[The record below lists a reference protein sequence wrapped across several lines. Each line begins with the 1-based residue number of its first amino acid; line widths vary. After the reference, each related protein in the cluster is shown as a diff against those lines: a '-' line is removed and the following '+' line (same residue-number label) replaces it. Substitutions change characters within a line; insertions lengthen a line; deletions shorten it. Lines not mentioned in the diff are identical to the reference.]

1 MMLPWPLL
9 GFQLAQSII
18 HHSLSSSAI
27 KHSPLP
33 LSAGICCNPPAI
45 VVLTERS
52 HLRSGQPDSL
62 YGSRHLA
69 ERMAHTPHPLGSTH
83 TNLLQAVVTINY
95 VPFLHKGQRV
105 CSYTDTHYHNTTSP
119 WLMEFC
125 LMKYFQS
132 CISFFLSRQLR
143 CSCASCH
150 CHSLPPVLVHTG

>member
-83 TNLLQAVVTINY
+83 TNLLQAVVRHICVHIKIWHPLTLTSILGSLCSTGPARWSR
-95 VPFLHKGQRV
+95 PFDCK
-105 CSYTDTHYHNTTSP
+105 
-119 WLMEFC
+119 
-125 LMKYFQS
+125 
-132 CISFFLSRQLR
+132 
-143 CSCASCH
+143 
-150 CHSLPPVLVHTG
+150 SL